1 MGDVL
6 AAISAESKIN
16 EVGLG
21 FDQLFPIAIGSDW

>member
-21 FDQLFPIAIGSDW
+21 FDQTMAAICV